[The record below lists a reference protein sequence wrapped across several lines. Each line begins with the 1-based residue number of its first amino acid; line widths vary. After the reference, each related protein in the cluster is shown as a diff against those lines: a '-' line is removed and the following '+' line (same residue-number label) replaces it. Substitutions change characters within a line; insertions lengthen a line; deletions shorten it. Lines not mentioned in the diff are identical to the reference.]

1 MQSALPCTTVITGN
15 EALHL
20 HPAAFRKCGTRRTMD
35 DCILQIP
42 SRTLSGSLEKRN
54 KAGVQLMND
63 VKPKTILLVE
73 DEAIIALSEK
83 MLLEEYGY
91 RVITATT
98 GMEAVVTAQKIPG
111 IDLILM
117 DINLGDGIDGTEA
130 AEMIL
135 KERDVPIMFLSSHT
149 EREVVEK
156 TEGITSYGYI
166 VKNAGPTVLLASVK
180 MAFRLSEAHG
190 YIKTQQQ
197 ALAAGNEEL
206 RATIEELEAT
216 NEEFE
221 ASNEAL
227 VQSQEELTAREEA
240 VNFEREQLLSIFDS
254 IPQSIYVS
262 DPLTYRV
269 LFVNQTLRDM
279 LGHDPVGGIC
289 YREFQGFDSPCE
301 FCTNEIILNNGGI
314 PHTWEYHNHSLG
326 RVFEI
331 VDRVIRWPDGSDV
344 RFEMA
349 VDITERKQA
358 TEALQLQSRSHQLLI
373 DIASTYIN
381 LPPESV
387 DSVINAS
394 LGELCTFVSADR
406 AYVFIYDFDRQTCS
420 NTHEW
425 CAGGIAPQIDRL
437 QDVPLDAM
445 PDWVTAHTAGKPMYV
460 PDVSALPPERLR
472 EILSSQEIKSLLT
485 VPLMDGSACLGF
497 IGFDSVR
504 QCHNYSHAEQELL
517 NIFAKLLVNAW
528 KHRHREAVLKE
539 SEERYRSLVENAND
553 IIYSL
558 SPDGMFTYV
567 SPNWT
572 TILGHAVSEVEG
584 HHFMPFVHPEDVNT
598 CIEFLRKVIETGEQQ
613 SGVEYRVRHQD
624 GRWRWHTSSAS
635 SVRGTSGEGA
645 RYIGIARDITESK
658 LSEERI
664 KTLLTEKDI
673 LLSEV
678 HHRIKNNMSVMTSI
692 LSLQI
697 KTMKDPSDAAAL
709 QDAISRMQ
717 SMGLLYDRLFRSENM
732 NSMPVKDYLV
742 PLTEEIVN
750 LFHTISSVTIEY
762 SIDDFIL
769 GVKVLSPLGI
779 IINEL
784 ITNAMKYA
792 FTGME
797 RGILSIS
804 ALKKGKVVTITV
816 GDNGCGIP
824 VSVDFNNS
832 SGFGI
837 TLVGLLAQQ
846 IGGTA
851 TIERNGGTRFI
862 IEFTV

>member
-1 MQSALPCTTVITGN
+1 
-15 EALHL
+15 
-20 HPAAFRKCGTRRTMD
+20 
-35 DCILQIP
+35 
-42 SRTLSGSLEKRN
+42 
-54 KAGVQLMND
+54 MND
-63 VKPKTILLVE
+63 EKQYTILLVE

-91 RVITATT
+91 RVITANT
-98 GMEAVVTAQKIPG
+98 GLDAVKTAQKKPG

-135 KERDVPIMFLSSHT
+135 KERDIPVMFLSSHT
-149 EREVVEK
+149 ERAVVEK

-180 MAFRLSEAHG
+180 MAFRLSEAHR

-221 ASNEAL
+221 VSNEAL
-227 VQSQEELTAREEA
+227 VQSQDELTAREET
-240 VNFEREQLLSIFDS
+240 VNFERKQLLSIFDS
-254 IPQSIYVS
+254 VAQSIYVS
-262 DPLTYRV
+262 DPVTYRV
-269 LFVNQTLRDM
+269 LFVNKTLRDM
-279 LGHDPVGGIC
+279 LGHDPVGEIC
-289 YREFQGFDSPCE
+289 YREFQGFDRPCE
-301 FCTNEIILNNGGI
+301 FCTNEVILNNGGI

-326 RVFEI
+326 RVFEL

-349 VDITERKQA
+349 VDITERRQA
-358 TEALQLQSRSHQLLI
+358 TEALQLQSRSYRLLM

-387 DSVINAS
+387 DSVINTS

-406 AYVFIYDFDRQTCS
+406 AYIFIYDFDRKICS

-425 CAGGIAPQIDRL
+425 CAAGIAPQIDRL
-437 QDVPLDAM
+437 QGVPLDAM

-472 EILSSQEIKSLLT
+472 EILASQEIKSLLT

-504 QCHNYSHAEQELL
+504 QCHTYSHTEQDLL
-517 NIFAKLLVNAW
+517 NIFAKLLVNVW
-528 KHRHREAVLKE
+528 KHRRREAALKE
-539 SEERYRSLVENAND
+539 SEERYRSLVENATD

-558 SPDGMFTYV
+558 SPDGLFTYV

-572 TILGHAVSEVEG
+572 TLLGHEVSEVEG
-584 HHFMPFVHPEDVNT
+584 HYFMPFVHPDDVDV
-598 CIEFLRKVIETGEQQ
+598 CMDFLKKVIETGEQQ
-613 SGVEYRVRHQD
+613 SGAEYRVRHKD
-624 GRWRWHTSSAS
+624 GRWRWHISNASA
-635 SVRGTSGEGA
+635 VRNALGGA
-645 RYIGIARDITESK
+645 AHYIGIARDITERR
-658 LSEERI
+658 LSEEKI
-664 KTLLTEKDI
+664 NTLLTEKDI

-678 HHRIKNNMSVMTSI
+678 HHRIKNNMSIMTSI

-717 SMGLLYDRLFRSENM
+717 SMGVLYDRLFRSENM
-732 NSMPVKDYLV
+732 KSMPVKEYLV
-742 PLTEEIVN
+742 PLAGEIVN
-750 LFHTISSVTIEY
+750 LFHTISNVTIEY
-762 SIDDFIL
+762 TIDDFIL

-804 ALKKGKVVTITV
+804 ALKKGSRVTITV

-824 VSVDFNNS
+824 VSVDINTS

-837 TLVGLLAQQ
+837 SLVGLLVQQ